1 MHHNILCDTGI
12 SNMKGFLS
20 MARESKN
27 ERQARELITSHLAPG
42 ETLNHFTWGG
52 TNSASAAWMLFG
64 VIGVLLARRGQK
76 SYFVG
81 LTDQRMI
88 LLSAKGLKPNGEI
101 YSIPLSDIKGLKYS
115 RGLYS
120 GALNIHLIADQLDVY
135 VDSRPWYP
143 RAQQMAKLLPLPK

>member
-1 MHHNILCDTGI
+1 
-12 SNMKGFLS
+12 
-20 MARESKN
+20 MARESKR
-27 ERQARELITSHLAPG
+27 EQQAREIITAHLEPG

-52 TNSASAAWMLFG
+52 TNSTSAAWMLFG
-64 VIGVLLARRGQK
+64 VIGALIARSGQK

-81 LTDQRMI
+81 LTDRRIM
-88 LLSAKGLKPNGEI
+88 LLSAKGLKPTGEI
-101 YSIPLSDIKGLKYS
+101 HSIPLSDIKGLKYS

-143 RAQQMAKLLPLPK
+143 RAQQMAKLLPLPKA